1 MSFEQEWAGL
11 KAAYAPESTAH
22 TRLAGTGG
30 TGGCGSGSGTGQR
43 PGPRLQVTA
52 HVLRGR
58 AGRAGTVRSQFLKA
72 DDEVMRETG
81 EITGSLSGF
90 RTETALATFQERWRD
105 QMSYVEEQFSGT
117 ASALRSA
124 AGAFATEEHRRKT
137 DIDRIAVATDRRGR
151 GAGNGSGAGSGPGAG
166 SGSGAHNGRH
176 LPATSGSR

>member
-11 KAAYAPESTAH
+11 KAAYAPESAVH

-30 TGGCGSGSGTGQR
+30 TGGCGSGSGGGQQT
-43 PGPRLQVTA
+43 GPRLHVTA

-58 AGRAGTVRSQFLKA
+58 AGRAGTVRGQFLKA

-81 EITGSLSGF
+81 EITGSLGGF

-105 QMSYVEEQFSGT
+105 QMSYVDEQFSGT
-117 ASALRSA
+117 ASALRTA
-124 AGAFATEEHRRKT
+124 AGAFTTEDHRRKT
-137 DIDRIAVATDRRGR
+137 DIDRIAAATDRRGR
-151 GAGNGSGAGSGPGAG
+151 GDESGPDAGN
-166 SGSGAHNGRH
+166 GSGAHNGRH